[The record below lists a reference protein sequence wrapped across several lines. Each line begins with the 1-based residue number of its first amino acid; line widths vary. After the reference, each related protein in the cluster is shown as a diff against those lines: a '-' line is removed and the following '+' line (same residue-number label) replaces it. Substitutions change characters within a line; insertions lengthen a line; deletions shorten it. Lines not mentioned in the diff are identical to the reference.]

1 MIPVNNSSSLANR
14 SLFGLRRPAGAGA
27 GAGAVGSFASLYS
40 EEELTYSNLGAARF
54 GADRV
59 VHQAPG
65 GPDGAQNEG
74 LPEGRNRFRDLAES
88 KAVGFAATQSGATF
102 VGGVSSA
109 PPRQSLSP
117 ANQAQEP
124 ARKEPAWSI
133 SMVGNQVQLSF
144 NGKRS

>member
-27 GAGAVGSFASLYS
+27 VGNFASLYS
-40 EEELTYSNLGAARF
+40 EEELTYSNLGSTRF

-74 LPEGRNRFRDLAES
+74 LPEGRNRLRDLAES
-88 KAVGFAATQSGATF
+88 KAVGFAATQSGAVF
-102 VGGVSSA
+102 AGGVSTA
-109 PPRQSLSP
+109 PPRQSFGPGSQ
-117 ANQAQEP
+117 AQAQEP
-124 ARKEPAWSI
+124 ARKEPTWSI

>member
-14 SLFGLRRPAGAGA
+14 SLFGLRRPVGAA
-27 GAGAVGSFASLYS
+27 AVGSFASVYS

-65 GPDGAQNEG
+65 EPDGAQNEG

>member
-14 SLFGLRRPAGAGA
+14 SLFGLRRPA

-88 KAVGFAATQSGATF
+88 KAVGYAATQSGAAF
-102 VGGVSSA
+102 AGGVSSA
-109 PPRQSLSP
+109 PLRQSFGP
-117 ANQAQEP
+117 ASQAQAQEP
-124 ARKEPAWSI
+124 ARKEPTWSI

>member
-27 GAGAVGSFASLYS
+27 VSSFASLYS
-40 EEELTYSNLGAARF
+40 EEELTYSNLGAPRF
-54 GADRV
+54 GDDRV

-88 KAVGFAATQSGATF
+88 KAVGFAATQSGASF